1 MPDFMLSDFMKRHLV
16 MIFTLFV
23 AADATPIKASY
34 ANASSP
40 ELVLTITNQI
50 ANQVR
55 DLDRQGQTERAR
67 VVLDRF
73 LKWPYRHE
81 SLPLLRLR
89 AELYRREKNFVD
101 EAATYHDI
109 LKLFPNNK
117 DALRGRAFAT
127 ARMNAIHL
135 ALKYANQN
143 PDVFFRAELFDFQ
156 QASAGRS
163 IKWGGVEEKAGIGQQ
178 RFQSTDRALL
188 QNEAVCTLHSQAH
201 ESNSPSSHYTDFDRI
216 VALRDRVRMQEA
228 IALYQNLKDRQ
239 INIPAYALA
248 AVADAYLYQRQPE
261 QARDLYLQAL
271 GLNKQDRD
279 YPNREWQLHLFNA
292 YIDEFDFDAARE
304 LIDKLVADIPP
315 VLNKGLRGVE
325 VDNEFYEEART
336 NQAYARIHADQFEE
350 GQALLDKSLETAPFN
365 LGARTAY
372 GDLLQ
377 LREQPRT
384 AQRQYASVLVDDPTN
399 SLAATGIAETAIA
412 LNDSQTAMHHLAA
425 LTKHYPE
432 NREVQRVQRL
442 YHLYQQPLLT
452 VTSGWGNSP
461 TGGGNRGTQNWQ
473 VDTMLHSPLLN
484 QQWRMFVHTFNAEA
498 DFSDATGIRRRVGVG
513 ADYRS
518 PAWRISGEVN
528 QDQTRLNNYGVSLN
542 VAWLPDDHWG
552 VDLEFESNSNNIPLQ
567 ASAAGIDMKSLKLG
581 VDYIANES
589 RSLRA
594 NVAYSWLSDGN
605 RRLEAGANWQERWWS
620 GSIYKLETTLGV
632 FASDNSLTDAAYFNP
647 RQDLSVEAQ
656 INNEWT
662 VWRDYQRSF
671 KNRLVLGAG
680 NYWQK
685 GFASGMTSVVRY
697 EHEWNLDPY
706 RTISYGAAYER
717 HPYDGVTN
725 ETTLVFLNLTWHL

>member
-1 MPDFMLSDFMKRHLV
+1 MADFIFFGFMRRHFV
-16 MIFTLFV
+16 MVFTLCSATHAMSQTV
-23 AADATPIKASY
+23 HGADAYPNKLYISEAAHNEK
-34 ANASSP
+34 
-40 ELVLTITNQI
+40 
-50 ANQVR
+50 QVR
-55 DLDRQGQTERAR
+55 GFVQSGQFEEAEAI
-67 VVLDRF
+67 LNQS
-73 LKWPYRHE
+73 LQWPYQHA
-81 SLPLLRLR
+81 SLSLLRLR
-89 AELYRREKNFVD
+89 AELYNRKHNFVD

-109 LKLFPNNK
+109 LQLKPNDK
-117 DALRGRAFAT
+117 EALRGRAIAML
-127 ARMNAIHL
+127 RMGAPHL
-135 ALKYANQN
+135 AVKYAKRR
-143 PDVFFRAELFDFQ
+143 PEVFTRDELLNFH

-163 IKWGGVEEKAGIGQQ
+163 IKWGGVEEKAGVGQQ
-178 RFQSTDRALL
+178 RFQSTDKALIK
-188 QNEAVCTLHSQAH
+188 NEVVRTLLSQAH
-201 ESNSPSSHYTDFDRI
+201 EKNSRSSHYADFDRI

-271 GLNKQDRD
+271 GLNNQDRD

-325 VDNEFYEEART
+325 VDNEFYEEARI
-336 NQAYARIHADQFEE
+336 NQVIARINADQYEE
-350 GQALLDKSLETAPFN
+350 GQALLDKAFETAPFN
-365 LGARTAY
+365 LGTRTAY
-372 GDLLQ
+372 ADLLQ
-377 LREQPRT
+377 LRQQPRA

-399 SLAATGIAETAIA
+399 STAATGIAETAIA
-412 LNDSQTAMHHLAA
+412 LNDSQTAKHHLAT
-425 LTKHYPE
+425 LTQHYLE

-498 DFSDATGIRRRVGVG
+498 DFNDTTGIRRRVGVG

-620 GSIYKLETTLGV
+620 GSIYKLETTFGV